1 MRLIALLGLVF
12 VLAGCST
19 VGSLTSQLDRQ
30 QNVGTC
36 PAAGALYDAARKV
49 KFSAEDDQTF
59 NNIAYTGEIV
69 DVRMFCRYTGAEP
82 VSAEI
87 EIDFAFG
94 KGPRAAS
101 DIRLFRYW
109 VAVSR
114 RSGKVLQKEYF
125 MVEADFAEDDII
137 GRTELIGNIVIPRL
151 DETISAAN
159 FEVVVGFDLTP
170 AELAFNQEGRRFR
183 LSAGR

>member
-1 MRLIALLGLVF
+1 MRLIALLMLVS

-19 VGSLTSQLDRQ
+19 VGSITSQLDRE

-36 PAAGALYDAARKV
+36 PAAGALYDASRKV
-49 KFSAEDDQTF
+49 KFAAADNQTF
-59 NNIAYTGEIV
+59 NNIAYTSEIV

-94 KGPRAAS
+94 RGPRAAD

-109 VAVSR
+109 VAVAR

-125 MVEADFAEDDII
+125 IVEADFAQGDII
-137 GRTELIGNIVIPRL
+137 GRTELIGNLVIPRV

-159 FEVVVGFDLTP
+159 FEVLVGFDLTP
-170 AELAFNQEGRRFR
+170 AELTFNQEGRRFR

>member
-1 MRLIALLGLVF
+1 MRLIALFMLIA
-12 VLAGCST
+12 VLSACSA
-19 VGSLTSQLDRQ
+19 VGSLTSQLDRE

-36 PAAGALYDAARKV
+36 PAAGSLYDASRKV
-49 KFSAEDDQTF
+49 KFATADQQTF
-59 NNIAYTGEIV
+59 TNIAFTGEIV
-69 DVRMFCRYTGAEP
+69 DVRMFCRYTSGQP
-82 VSAEI
+82 VSAEV

-94 KGPRAAS
+94 KGPRAVD

-109 VAVSR
+109 VVVAR

-125 MVEADFAEDDII
+125 MVEADFSEGDIV
-137 GRTELIGNIVIPRL
+137 GKTELIGNIVIPRL

-159 FEVVVGFDLTP
+159 FEVLIGFDLTES
-170 AELAFNQEGRRFR
+170 ELSFNQEGRRFR